1 MRLVLAPIRPFL
13 APGRNDTVPT
23 FSVDYSVVL
32 LCISENKLSR
42 TGILAEQTW
51 FTVSR
56 FSLSIFLSLCAKPLQ
71 FAEVIFDDCKFARRA
86 NFFSSKLFI
95 LSFTAVKIDG
105 SRSCFFRRLT
115 SEEYLDGIVITAT
128 SMKLP

>member
-95 LSFTAVKIDG
+95 LSFTDMCLEKRA
-105 SRSCFFRRLT
+105 FYRLI
-115 SEEYLDGIVITAT
+115 SGLHSSINIHLSYKYLLSGE
-128 SMKLP
+128 